1 MNRTHRLLSVGIVI
15 LIGVIE
21 IANVLLELALE
32 LNTRIFIAIIIII
45 LIAIHTGLQIHAGRE
60 EKEALNDSKREV
72 KRAAIEQLLYLAL
85 PGLNPK
91 TRRCV
96 FVPSPDGKFMQFFS
110 SWGSFQPCEVKLQ
123 FARGC
128 GAVGRCW
135 YTGGTVLARLE
146 GLSVKEIRDLWMISK
161 EQVKCT
167 KRVKSIVAFPIK
179 DQRDK
184 VIGVLALDDFRDVI
198 DTEIKDFLTKNG
210 IVIDEVVEALSQV
223 LKA

>member
-1 MNRTHRLLSVGIVI
+1 
-15 LIGVIE
+15 
-21 IANVLLELALE
+21 
-32 LNTRIFIAIIIII
+32 
-45 LIAIHTGLQIHAGRE
+45 
-60 EKEALNDSKREV
+60 
-72 KRAAIEQLLYLAL
+72 
-85 PGLNPK
+85 
-91 TRRCV
+91 
-96 FVPSPDGKFMQFFS
+96 
-110 SWGSFQPCEVKLQ
+110 
-123 FARGC
+123 
-128 GAVGRCW
+128 
-135 YTGGTVLARLE
+135 
-146 GLSVKEIRDLWMISK
+146 MISK